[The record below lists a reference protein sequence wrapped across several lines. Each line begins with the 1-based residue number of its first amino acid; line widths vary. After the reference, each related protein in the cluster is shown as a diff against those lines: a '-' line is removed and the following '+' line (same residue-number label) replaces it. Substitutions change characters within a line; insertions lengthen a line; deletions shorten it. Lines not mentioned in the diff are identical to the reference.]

1 MKINLNKNLLDLEG
15 KDLPDSNLGKLVG
28 QLLSQSN
35 EGDALKLW
43 DWARKLYSGK
53 ELDLDPS
60 DTQTFEA
67 FIKANKSLTVLAKA
81 QILELLTSAKV

>member
-28 QLLSQSN
+28 QLLSQAN

-43 DWARKLYSGK
+43 DWARKLYAGK

-67 FIKANKSLTVLAKA
+67 FIKNNKSLTILAKA
-81 QILELLTSAKV
+81 QILELFSVRG